1 VGPLWL
7 DVAVAARTLN
17 STWEASVH
25 QTEYDTLDETIDIV
39 ARHAAKALL
48 ALDEIRRSYDPSHR
62 AAYRQVHDL
71 IGDLGGM
78 KIQLAGMSPE
88 RIALALE
95 WEAAQSSRDAE
106 SER

>member
-1 VGPLWL
+1 
-7 DVAVAARTLN
+7 
-17 STWEASVH
+17 VH

-48 ALDEIRRSYDPSHR
+48 ALDEIRRSYDPR

-88 RIALALE
+88 RVALALE
-95 WEAAQSSRDAE
+95 WEAARRSRE
-106 SER
+106 PELER